1 MMTCVNCGNNS
12 AQLYERMV
20 GGKESTLCLC
30 PACYRKLYP
39 EGDAIDLFT
48 QFLGNT
54 GGRRSKACPS
64 CGTTLGDFRKTGLVG
79 CAECYDAF
87 RDDFLPS
94 IRYIQRDV
102 VHRGKQPNEF
112 AGTKYDMVRELV
124 QEQARVRLELDKA
137 MLDEDFRRAKELKA
151 RLRQIEANLMLAGRS
166 S

>member
-1 MMTCVNCGNNS
+1 
-12 AQLYERMV
+12 MV

-39 EGDAIDLFT
+39 EGDALDLFT

-87 RDDFLPS
+87 RDDLLPS